1 MNTLKTLTTAIAF
14 ASLSMAGT
22 AVMAE
27 TTGDHRNQDGASGH
41 SLTGHGA
48 TGEQGTRGAGATG
61 SATSMQ
67 HGATGREAEGG
78 HSMGEG
84 NTGVTG
90 GGNQPR
96 GDGAAAVGRQD
107 AAGGAGQGAM
117 GEQGTSG
124 TPGGSGQ
131 NTGTGATSG
140 GGAAGAGAGTAT
152 QGTPRTGEQTAPGH
166 SSMQQG
172 GASDPSRT
180 ADRPGVTGAPDEI
193 ERNQRDLPAS
203 GSNTG
208 SN

>member
-27 TTGDHRNQDGASGH
+27 TAGEHRNQDGASGH

-48 TGEQGTRGAGATG
+48 TGEQGTSGSAATG
-61 SATSMQ
+61 SAASMQ

-90 GGNQPR
+90 GANQPR

-131 NTGTGATSG
+131 NTGTGAAT
-140 GGAAGAGAGTAT
+140 GAGATGAGAGTNT
-152 QGTPRTGEQTAPGH
+152 QNPPSTNSERAPGH

-172 GASDPSRT
+172 GDDPART
-180 ADRPGVTGAPDEI
+180 ADRPGVTGAPDEV
-193 ERNQRDLPAS
+193 ERNQRDLPGA
-203 GSNTG
+203 GSNTQ